1 MNAPGRRT
9 WREHRTESGFTLLE
23 LMISLSLL
31 GVMLTMAYSVFTT
44 ALMAV
49 PRGEDMAARSM
60 RFRAATSILSKQVRS
75 AVNYPAHAENDDVFP
90 YFWGDPASFSFITA
104 SPQHRGGEGLG
115 WVTYWTDGRSVSMGE
130 RLIFSADSVSG
141 DAPDPTSQT
150 VLLDGLSSARFE
162 YLRLDGDESEW
173 RDGWDAFEE
182 QGLPAAVRITLG
194 GVNDGKTY
202 WVQEIPLMPVAYGLG
217 AYDPEIAVQQQGGAG
232 GGGSGSD
239 GSDGG
244 GQGGDGGDD
253 GGDEP

>member
-1 MNAPGRRT
+1 MRAPAGRAAGT
-9 WREHRTESGFTLLE
+9 DPAEAGFTLLE

-31 GVMLTMAYSVFTT
+31 GVMMAMAYSVFTT

-49 PRGEDMAARSM
+49 PRGADVAARAQ

-130 RLIFSADSVSG
+130 RLIFSAVAVSG
-141 DAPDPTSQT
+141 DAPDPSAQT

-162 YLRLDGDESEW
+162 YLRLDGDEGEW
-173 RDGWDAFEE
+173 RDAWDAFEE

-194 GVNDGKTY
+194 GVNEGRTY

-217 AYDPEIAVQQQGGAG
+217 AYDPEIAVQQQGGT
-232 GGGSGSD
+232 
-239 GSDGG
+239 
-244 GQGGDGGDD
+244 GGDGGNDPGADEEDD
-253 GGDEP
+253 GGDDEP